1 MSAWLARPFLVALFA
16 LPLLAVV
23 LLSAPAW
30 LTWPFLPSGRQEVV
44 LAVLDR
50 LVQWTRVAVPR
61 VGGTATQAMV
71 K

>member
-1 MSAWLARPFLVALFA
+1 MPVWLSRPFLVSLLL

-30 LTWPFLPSGRQEVV
+30 LTWPFLPSQRQEIV

-50 LVQWTRVAVPR
+50 LVQWTQAAMPR
-61 VGGTATQAMV
+61 AGHGRSGAN
-71 K
+71 

>member
-1 MSAWLARPFLVALFA
+1 MPFSLSRPVLVALFA

-61 VGGTATQAMV
+61 GGGTGDRAMV

>member
-1 MSAWLARPFLVALFA
+1 MPVWLSRPFLVALFL

-30 LTWPFLPSGRQEVV
+30 LTWPFLSPQRQEVV

-50 LVQWTRVAVPR
+50 LVQWTRAAMPR
-61 VGGTATQAMV
+61 AGHARPRTN
-71 K
+71 